1 MLFLAINR
9 KIVIFNSLFL
19 LYIYFLAI
27 KLPIYVINTAVLII
41 NVITFVRVIAQCKK
55 AII

>member
-19 LYIYFLAI
+19 LYIYFLSI
-27 KLPIYVINTAVLII
+27 KLPIYAINPAVLII
-41 NVITFVRVIAQCKK
+41 DVISIMRVSGHGKK

>member
-19 LYIYFLAI
+19 LYIYFLSI
-27 KLPIYVINTAVLII
+27 KLPIYPINPAVLII
-41 NVITFVRVIAQCKK
+41 DVISIMRVSGHGKK